1 MIVAG
6 RKGIM
11 RRIAISVLSVFV
23 VFPALA
29 DARLPVVNLS
39 AGGISARAAFGE
51 PIVQPVAKINQL
63 APVVAQ
69 TKSETTSS
77 VKSNTDA
84 TPQIASRSADVSV
97 SSKTQSRSA
106 SVDTG
111 EQIVASADVLTP
123 RRPSADLWARV
134 DTPLRLPDPSEFSV
148 IRSDAALPEESL
160 DTETVRMAS
169 NAPVYPVQ
177 NAQPVEA
184 INTVAAPSEPLSELD
199 AQIARLNELQRR
211 ADASVSDAPS
221 RAPTPVRNVVARSVV
236 ARPVVS
242 GKSVVAQPTQKI
254 AQNNARDESH
264 DINLSRMVVPM
275 DDDVVVRAVEKSES
289 PRIVSVRNDMTS
301 MSPSELRKAFR
312 KTFLSENKHLSTFQI
327 DDRFDVAS
335 DMTANAAGFTSA
347 RDLSETGDIRPLEIK
362 IKFRNDDSALSRDNY
377 TLLTEYAGIVLSN
390 PTRAV
395 QVSIPA
401 SVTTDSDDRK
411 LAARRLAIVEQVLRD
426 NGISEQRILPVLS
439 QRDEEGLVLRMI
451 SLDQYETLT
460 KQQRDIFGDTVN
472 KKTYRSMSW

>member
-1 MIVAG
+1 M
-6 RKGIM
+6 
-11 RRIAISVLSVFV
+11 
-23 VFPALA
+23 
-29 DARLPVVNLS
+29 
-39 AGGISARAAFGE
+39 
-51 PIVQPVAKINQL
+51 
-63 APVVAQ
+63 
-69 TKSETTSS
+69 
-77 VKSNTDA
+77 
-84 TPQIASRSADVSV
+84 
-97 SSKTQSRSA
+97 
-106 SVDTG
+106 
-111 EQIVASADVLTP
+111 
-123 RRPSADLWARV
+123 
-134 DTPLRLPDPSEFSV
+134 
-148 IRSDAALPEESL
+148 
-160 DTETVRMAS
+160 
-169 NAPVYPVQ
+169 
-177 NAQPVEA
+177 
-184 INTVAAPSEPLSELD
+184 
-199 AQIARLNELQRR
+199 
-211 ADASVSDAPS
+211 
-221 RAPTPVRNVVARSVV
+221 ARSVV

-254 AQNNARDESH
+254 AQNNAHDESH